1 MANRAQGETVE
12 VNGLALRYRE
22 WGDARTRHALL
33 LLHGFGETSAI
44 WEETALELS
53 REYRVVALDQR
64 GHGGSERAPDRNYS
78 RTSQV
83 EDLEAFVE
91 ALGLVPVTIVGHA
104 MGGANALCYAAEHP
118 DAVTALIVIETAPE
132 VLRSGVETLRRVIA
146 SAERFVTFG
155 DALEAF
161 GRHYPE
167 SEPEQ
172 LERRVRAS
180 VAVAED
186 GDYWNWD
193 FDPVFRDPATRPPEP
208 DPGQRR
214 MTNLWECVERV
225 QCPVMIVRGADTDML
240 TPEAIQRLHR
250 RIPGSR
256 VSLIEEAGHAVPA
269 DQPAVLGQHIREFLQ
284 SLTKGPLA

>member
-33 LLHGFGETSAI
+33 LLHGFGETSAV

-53 REYRVVALDQR
+53 REYRVIALDQR

-83 EDLEAFVE
+83 EDIESFVE

-118 DAVTALIVIETAPE
+118 GAVTALIVVETALE

-146 SAERFVTFG
+146 SAERFVTLE
-155 DALEAF
+155 DALEVF
-161 GRHYPE
+161 GQYYPA
-167 SEPEQ
+167 SDPEQ

-180 VAVAED
+180 VAAAED
-186 GDYWNWD
+186 GAWDWD
-193 FDPVFRDPATRPPEP
+193 FDPAFRDPSNRPPEP

-214 MTNLWECVERV
+214 MTNLAECVERV
-225 QCPVMIVRGADTDML
+225 QCPVLIVRGAGTDML
-240 TPEAIQRLHR
+240 TPEAIQRLHK